1 MGKVKVV
8 MTEESYIRSLPYSAF
23 RELYK
28 RLDPGKEWEKLAVF
42 IPKRLDMTDED
53 FEPRYSYEAII
64 QYADIGNKPHSSAT
78 SALLADWGTQNA
90 KIKHLIAALVKAELY
105 AAADYLSVKILNKEP
120 VPRQSDIEE
129 VYPRP
134 NDLNNLPTVD
144 IDLPLPFRL
153 TDDGQLLKPYQRHP
167 SSQPE
172 EHREDGYDE
181 QDASTAVIDKVESA
195 AGSIEAEHLS
205 YGSSKI
211 SEGVMAE
218 CDMVEIQKIE
228 QASESIESMLIS
240 SKVFIQNMKYGM
252 LKMITNGF
260 DETDLAENGRLIGK
274 GGFGIVFLG
283 KFKNGFQVAVKCL
296 KDDDK
301 TMDINKQFENEL
313 LCLSEYR
320 HINLVHLLGF
330 SNDGPCKCIVY
341 QYISNGSLEDR
352 IMCKDNTPPLPACVR
367 VTIAKGT
374 AEGIAFLNVRDMVHR
389 DIKSANVLL
398 DSDFVPKVADFATVR
413 PAPQGTGLSAVQST
427 SLVIG
432 TSAYLAPEALQ
443 ADVSTKL
450 DSYSFGVVL
459 LELLTG
465 LPAYND
471 EREEKDIKSYMD
483 ENCED
488 IFKMVD
494 PRAGEWEEKAVIT
507 LYDVA
512 SRCVEHKKKKRP
524 TVTDVL
530 GDLRSLSDTLKSGD

>member
-8 MTEESYIRSLPYSAF
+8 TTEESYIRSLPFSAF
-23 RELYK
+23 RELFK
-28 RLDPGKEWEKLAVF
+28 LLDPGKEWEKLAVF

-53 FEPRYSYEAII
+53 FEPRYSYQAII
-64 QYADIGNKPHSSAT
+64 LYANRGNKPNGSAT
-78 SALLADWGTQNA
+78 EALLADWATQNA
-90 KIKHLIAALVKAELY
+90 RIKHLIAALVKAKLY

-120 VPRQSDIEE
+120 VPRPSVTQE
-129 VYPRP
+129 V
-134 NDLNNLPTVD
+134 NSNGLNNLGTD
-144 IDLPLPFRL
+144 IDLPFPL
-153 TDDGQLLKPYQRHP
+153 TGGGQLLKPYQRHP

-172 EHREDGYDE
+172 EHKEEGYDE
-181 QDASTAVIDKVESA
+181 QDSRTEVIDRMESA
-195 AGSIEAEHLS
+195 AGSVEAQHLF
-205 YGSSKI
+205 YESSKI

-228 QASESIESMLIS
+228 QASESIESMLTS

-260 DETDLAENGRLIGK
+260 DETDLAQKGRLIGR
-274 GGFGIVFLG
+274 GGFGTVFLG
-283 KFKNGFQVAVKCL
+283 KFKNGFQIAVKCL

-301 TMDINKQFENEL
+301 TMDIDKQFENEL
-313 LCLSEYR
+313 RCLSEYR

-330 SNDGPCKCIVY
+330 SNDGPCKCIIY

-352 IMCKDNTPPLPACVR
+352 IMCKDNTPPLPAWVR
-367 VTIAKGT
+367 VTVAEGT
-374 AEGIAFLNVRDMVHR
+374 AEGIAFLNARDMVHR

-413 PAPQGTGLSAVQST
+413 SAPKGSGVSAVQST
-427 SLVIG
+427 SVVIG
-432 TSAYLAPEALQ
+432 TSAYLAPEAIQ
-443 ADVSTKL
+443 GDVSTKL
-450 DSYSFGVVL
+450 DSFSFGVVL

-465 LPAYND
+465 LQAFDN

-483 ENCED
+483 DNCED
-488 IFKMVD
+488 IFKMLD
-494 PRAGEWEEKAVIT
+494 PSAGEWDEKAVIK

-524 TVTDVL
+524 TVGDVL
-530 GDLRSLSDTLKSGD
+530 GDLRSLSDSLKSGD